1 MNVLDNF
8 KLINAKVKN
17 LCASNN
23 YTEPTIIVVSKTFD
37 INYILPILNCGHKHF
52 GENKVQES
60 KLKWTSII
68 RKDLGIKLHMVGS
81 LQSNKAAE
89 AVNIFNYIHSLDNEK
104 LACKLSLAEKNYNKK
119 LEYFIQ
125 VNLSNEPQKSG
136 ISEDD
141 SLKFLMFCKNELN
154 LNIIGL
160 MCLPKVEEDPKIN
173 FQKLKKLSNN
183 LKLRELS
190 MGMSHDFEKA
200 IKFGSSY
207 IRIGSAIL
215 GERN

>member
-1 MNVLDNF
+1 MNVLDNLKF
-8 KLINAKVKN
+8 INKRVKN

-37 INYILPILNCGHKHF
+37 INYILPIINYGHKHF

-68 RKDLGIKLHMVGS
+68 KKDFGIKLHMVGS

-104 LACKLSLAEKNYNKK
+104 LANKLSLAEKNYNKK

-141 SLKFLMFCKNELN
+141 CLKFLMFCKNELN

-160 MCLPKVEEDPKIN
+160 MCLPKAEEDPEIN
-173 FQKLKKLSNN
+173 FQKLKKLANQ

-200 IKFGSSY
+200 IQFGSSY

>member
-8 KLINAKVKN
+8 KLINKKVKN

-37 INYILPILNCGHKHF
+37 INYILPILNYGHKHF

-60 KLKWTSII
+60 KLKWTSTI
-68 RKDLGIKLHMVGS
+68 RKDFGIKLHMVGS
-81 LQSNKAAE
+81 LQSNKSAE
-89 AVNIFNYIHSLDNEK
+89 DVNIFNYIHSLDKEK

-136 ISEDD
+136 IREEDC
-141 SLKFLMFCKNELN
+141 LKFLMFCKNELN

-160 MCLPKVEEDPKIN
+160 MCLPKAEEDPKIN
-173 FQKLKKLSNN
+173 FQKLKKFANQ
-183 LKLRELS
+183 LKLGELS

-200 IKFGSSY
+200 IQLGSSY

>member
-37 INYILPILNCGHKHF
+37 INYILPIINYGHKHF

-68 RKDLGIKLHMVGS
+68 KKDFGIKLHMVGS

-104 LACKLSLAEKNYNKK
+104 LANKLSLAEKNYNKK

-141 SLKFLMFCKNELN
+141 CLKFLMFCKNELN

-160 MCLPKVEEDPKIN
+160 MCLPKAEEDPEIN
-173 FQKLKKLSNN
+173 FQKLKKLANQ

-200 IKFGSSY
+200 IQFGSSY

>member
-1 MNVLDNF
+1 
-8 KLINAKVKN
+8 
-17 LCASNN
+17 
-23 YTEPTIIVVSKTFD
+23 
-37 INYILPILNCGHKHF
+37 
-52 GENKVQES
+52 
-60 KLKWTSII
+60 
-68 RKDLGIKLHMVGS
+68 MVGS

-104 LACKLSLAEKNYNKK
+104 LASKLSLAEKNYNKK

-136 ISEDD
+136 IREDD
-141 SLKFLMFCKNELN
+141 CPKFLMFCKNELN

-160 MCLPKVEEDPKIN
+160 MCLPKAQEDPKMN
-173 FQKLKKLSNN
+173 FQKLKRLTNQ
-183 LKLRELS
+183 LKLKALS

-200 IKFGSSY
+200 IQFGSTH

-215 GERN
+215 GERA